1 MHTNECKLNE
11 YQCSE
16 RKSGSLRKYWLV
28 VLFFVILL
36 LPIILFLL
44 WFSVHFEYDEGYDSP
59 EKLMHVYQQ
68 YESDFKKAELVFTQL
83 PDHSI
88 EGEENYYRKTIIRST
103 DRFETSKAANYE
115 SNLIQRT
122 YKTLQ
127 ISSPIPYSE
136 SEYEQIF
143 SVASPLIEKLSLDRI
158 IIFSDRKQIYFVVF
172 DDNREWVGHADIIMY
187 DANTEVLEGNAL
199 NEYISA
205 LASERQPVVLEMI
218 QKGWIVFSQGE
229 T

>member
-28 VLFFVILL
+28 VLFFVILF
-36 LPIILFLL
+36 LPIFLFLL
-44 WFSVHFEYDEGYDSP
+44 WFSMHFEYDEGYDSP

-68 YESDFKKAELVFTQL
+68 YAPDFQKAELAFTQL

-88 EGEENYYRKTIIRST
+88 EGEENCYRETIIRSAERSVRS
-103 DRFETSKAANYE
+103 DSNNYE
-115 SNLIQRT
+115 SSLIQRT
-122 YKTLQ
+122 YKTLT
-127 ISSPIPYSE
+127 IASPIPYSE

>member
-1 MHTNECKLNE
+1 M
-11 YQCSE
+11 
-16 RKSGSLRKYWLV
+16 
-28 VLFFVILL
+28 
-36 LPIILFLL
+36 
-44 WFSVHFEYDEGYDSP
+44 
-59 EKLMHVYQQ
+59 
-68 YESDFKKAELVFTQL
+68 
-83 PDHSI
+83 
-88 EGEENYYRKTIIRST
+88 
-103 DRFETSKAANYE
+103 
-115 SNLIQRT
+115 IQRT
-122 YKTLQ
+122 YKTLT
-127 ISSPIPYSE
+127 IASPIPYSE